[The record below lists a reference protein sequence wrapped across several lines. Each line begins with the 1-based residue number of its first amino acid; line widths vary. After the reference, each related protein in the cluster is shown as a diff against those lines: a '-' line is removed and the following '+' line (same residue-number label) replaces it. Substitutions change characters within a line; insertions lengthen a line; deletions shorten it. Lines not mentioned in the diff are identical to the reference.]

1 MFPEFAYRHPRCCG
15 GDITPPRI
23 ATRDVTQPQQ
33 SAGGFSPPVDALRRD
48 PPRRGL
54 RGGKCGR
61 CLAMAEGERPRPL
74 LRLVQ
79 EGRLDLLRDELRP
92 DDALSS
98 AVRSQRYGRSGD
110 TLLHH
115 AARYGHQD
123 VLAYLVE
130 ALGMDVEVFNSDY
143 KRPLHEAAS
152 MGHRECVCFLLE
164 RGASVD
170 CLKKADWTP
179 LMMACTRQNL
189 EVIKALVEHGANPLL
204 KNKDGWNCFH
214 IASREGHPQVL
225 RYLLDVS
232 PGSWDTESTIKRTP
246 LHTAAMHGCFDVV
259 ELLLERCHYKPDSR
273 DKCGV
278 TPFMDAVQNGHVNI
292 ARLLLEKHQKGI
304 AKEGKFPL
312 EMSKIFAEYGHQ
324 DSAYGEDLTLGQ
336 GYVPVAGEGGWRDK
350 AVTGGD
356 RTCPALQGQLRQSQ
370 DQHSEVP
377 GLSVEALVA
386 ALRACPTALDA
397 LGAQPLH
404 RAAVTAQDEAIRFLV
419 SELGVNVNER
429 ATALQLTALHY
440 AAKEGHAHTIQTL
453 LSLGADVHAK
463 DGKSRSALHAACAGQ
478 QAATARI
485 LLRAGLQDTPD
496 GTGTLARQLA
506 RKPDVI
512 QVFQETNV
520 ST

>member
-1 MFPEFAYRHPRCCG
+1 MEKEISCFSG
-15 GDITPPRI
+15 GRGRVLFFLREKVISVYPDPGSGHRI
-23 ATRDVTQPQQ
+23 RAVRNHNPD
-33 SAGGFSPPVDALRRD
+33 F
-48 PPRRGL
+48 GL
-54 RGGKCGR
+54 SSRS
-61 CLAMAEGERPRPL
+61 LAMAEGERPRPL

-92 DDALSS
+92 DDALVP

-115 AARYGHQD
+115 TARYGHRD

-130 ALGMDVEVFNSDY
+130 VLGMDIEAFNSDY

-152 MGHRECVCFLLE
+152 MGHGECVSYLLE

-225 RYLLDVS
+225 QYLLDVS
-232 PGSWDTESTIKRTP
+232 PSSWDTESTIKRTP

-259 ELLLERCHYKPDSR
+259 ELLLERCQYKPDSR

-278 TPFMDAVQNGHVNI
+278 TPFMDAIQNGHVNI
-292 ARLLLEKHQKGI
+292 ARLLLEKHQ
-304 AKEGKFPL
+304 
-312 EMSKIFAEYGHQ
+312 
-324 DSAYGEDLTLGQ
+324 
-336 GYVPVAGEGGWRDK
+336 
-350 AVTGGD
+350 
-356 RTCPALQGQLRQSQ
+356 
-370 DQHSEVP
+370 
-377 GLSVEALVA
+377 
-386 ALRACPTALDA
+386 ACPSAVDV

-404 RAAVTAQDEAIRFLV
+404 RAAVTAQDEAIQFLV
-419 SELGVNVNER
+419 SKLGVDVNER

-440 AAKEGHAHTIQTL
+440 AAKACVISAKCKGEKL
-453 LSLGADVHAK
+453 CRADSEFHVPVFTTAGRTRTHHP
-463 DGKSRSALHAACAGQ
+463 DAAVP
-478 QAATARI
+478 R
-485 LLRAGLQDTPD
+485 R
-496 GTGTLARQLA
+496 
-506 RKPDVI
+506 
-512 QVFQETNV
+512 
-520 ST
+520 

>member
-1 MFPEFAYRHPRCCG
+1 
-15 GDITPPRI
+15 
-23 ATRDVTQPQQ
+23 
-33 SAGGFSPPVDALRRD
+33 
-48 PPRRGL
+48 
-54 RGGKCGR
+54 
-61 CLAMAEGERPRPL
+61 MAEGERLL

-79 EGRLDLLRDELRP
+79 EGRLDLFRDKLPP
-92 DDALSS
+92 DNALVPVMQSHH
-98 AVRSQRYGRSGD
+98 YGRSRD

-130 ALGMDVEVFNSDY
+130 VLGMDIEVFNSDY

-152 MGHRECVCFLLE
+152 MGHRECVSYLLE
-164 RGASVD
+164 RGASID

-179 LMMACTRQNL
+179 LMMACTRKNL
-189 EVIKALVEHGANPLL
+189 DVIKALVEHGANPLL

-214 IASREGHPQVL
+214 IASREGHRQVL
-225 RYLLDVS
+225 QYLLDMS

-259 ELLLERCHYKPDSR
+259 ELLLERCQYKPDSR

-278 TPFMDAVQNGHVNI
+278 TPFMDAIQNGHVNI
-292 ARLLLEKHQKGI
+292 ARLLLEKHQ
-304 AKEGKFPL
+304 
-312 EMSKIFAEYGHQ
+312 
-324 DSAYGEDLTLGQ
+324 
-336 GYVPVAGEGGWRDK
+336 
-350 AVTGGD
+350 
-356 RTCPALQGQLRQSQ
+356 
-370 DQHSEVP
+370 
-377 GLSVEALVA
+377 
-386 ALRACPTALDA
+386 ACPTAVDA

-404 RAAVTAQDEAIRFLV
+404 RAAVTAQDEAIQFLV
-419 SELGVNVNER
+419 SELGVDVNER

-440 AAKEGHAHTIQTL
+440 AAKEGHGHTIQTL

-463 DGKSRSALHAACAGQ
+463 DAKSRSALHAACGGQ
-478 QAATARI
+478 QADAARI
-485 LLRAGLQDTPD
+485 LLCAGLQDAPD

-520 ST
+520 SM